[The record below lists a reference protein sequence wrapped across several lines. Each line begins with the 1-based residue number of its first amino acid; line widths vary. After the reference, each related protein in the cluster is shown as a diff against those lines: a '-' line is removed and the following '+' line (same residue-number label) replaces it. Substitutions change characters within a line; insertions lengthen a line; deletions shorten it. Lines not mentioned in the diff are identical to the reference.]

1 MSSTHSCLRYH
12 LAFSTKGRHLWIHD
26 SWETRLYGYLGG
38 IIRGLGG
45 VAEAIGGV
53 ADHVHVLANLKPT
66 HCLADVLRDIKS
78 GSSRWIHE
86 EIQNNMFG
94 WQDGYGAFTV
104 GSSEI
109 ESIKQYIQNQKEH
122 HNGKTFQE
130 EYVGLLIKSGI
141 EFDEKYLW

>member
-12 LAFSTKGRHLWIHD
+12 LVFSTKGRHLWIHD
-26 SWETRLYGYLGG
+26 SWETRLYRYLGG

-66 HCLADVLRDIKS
+66 HCLADILRDIKS

>member
-1 MSSTHSCLRYH
+1 
-12 LAFSTKGRHLWIHD
+12 
-26 SWETRLYGYLGG
+26 
-38 IIRGLGG
+38 
-45 VAEAIGGV
+45 
-53 ADHVHVLANLKPT
+53 
-66 HCLADVLRDIKS
+66 
-78 GSSRWIHE
+78 
-86 EIQNNMFG
+86 MFG